1 MRSFFFDHLPESK
14 QRHYAGLEA
23 MKHGYYGVS
32 IVSKKFG
39 IHRHTVRK
47 GKKEVIE
54 QTLPH
59 SRQVK
64 SQILI
69 ITSLLNIIECS
80 KSSHFQTD
88 INFLHKQA

>member
-1 MRSFFFDHLPESK
+1 MKKIDFTYEIEKHEKFFFDHLPESK

-54 QTLPH
+54 QTLPPVGKI
-59 SRQVK
+59 RQNGGGRK
-64 SQILI
+64 K
-69 ITSLLNIIECS
+69 NISCEGVV
-80 KSSHFQTD
+80 
-88 INFLHKQA
+88 